1 MKYTLLVSAAVA
13 AILGIGPTSSVH
25 AGEVIMPN
33 GMQLQGIS
41 LNGMSLQGTSLNG
54 MSLQGISLNGVIA
67 TGVAPNWVTAKKVT
81 RSQTL
86 TDPKVEVVGIKLPP
100 S

>member
-13 AILGIGPTSSVH
+13 AILGVDPTSPAH
-25 AGEVIMPN
+25 AGEITPN
-33 GMQLQGIS
+33 GVNLQGIS
-41 LNGMSLQGTSLNG
+41 LNGIG
-54 MSLQGISLNGVIA
+54 LQGISLNGANLQGVSLQGVIA
-67 TGVAPNWVTAKKVT
+67 TGVAPNVTAKKVT

-86 TDPKVEVVGIKLPP
+86 TDPKIEVVGIKLPR